1 MIEYQKHTLSNGLTV
16 IAPRDPLTPM
26 AAVNVLYKVGARNEN
41 PARTGFAHLFEHL
54 MFGGSVHIPDY
65 DVHVQLAAGENN
77 AFTNNDYT
85 NYYITLPQENL
96 EVALWLESDRMLQL
110 AFNEK
115 SLEVQRKVVVEE
127 FNQHYL
133 NQPYGDL
140 GLLLR
145 SLVYRVHPYRWATI
159 GMAPEHISGAMMSD
173 VKSFYSRYY
182 NPNNAI
188 LSIAADLEHEKVF
201 ALAEKWFG
209 GISKSSDFQDIIP
222 VEPEQTEA
230 RRLEVGRPVPATVI
244 TIAFHVGARTSPEF
258 TVCDVLSDMLS
269 NGNSSRL
276 HQRLVKEQA
285 LFSDVN
291 AYLTGDLDPGMF
303 VATGHLLSGVDP
315 AAAEAALWA
324 ELRDLALTEV
334 SDYELEKVQNK
345 FESGVIFGEIN
356 VLNKAMNLA
365 YYEMLGDI
373 GLINREV
380 AQHRAVTKAEI
391 RREAARLFVPEK
403 SNTLIYRSENET
415 R

>member
-1 MIEYQKHTLSNGLTV
+1 MIEYQKHTLLNGLTV
-16 IAPRDPLTPM
+16 IAHRDPSTPM

-54 MFGGSVHIPDY
+54 MFGGSAHIPDY
-65 DVHVQLAAGENN
+65 DMHVQLAAGENN

-85 NYYITLPQENL
+85 DYYIALPQENL

-127 FNQHYL
+127 FNQRYL

-145 SLVYRVHPYRWATI
+145 PLVYRMHPYRWATI
-159 GMAPEHISGAMMSD
+159 GITPEHISGATMDD
-173 VKSFYSRYY
+173 VKAFYSRYY

-188 LSIAADLEHEKVF
+188 LSIAADLEHERVF
-201 ALAEKWFG
+201 ELAEKWFG
-209 GISKSSDFQDIIP
+209 DIPKGADLQDTVS

-230 RRLEVGRPVPATVI
+230 RRLEVERPVPATVV
-244 TIAFHVGARTSPEF
+244 TIAFRIGARTSPEF
-258 TVCDVLSDMLS
+258 TVCDVLSDLLS

-276 HQRLVKEQA
+276 HQHLVKEKA

-303 VATGHLLSGVDP
+303 VVTGHLLSGTDP
-315 AAAEAALWA
+315 IVAETALWT
-324 ELRDLALTEV
+324 ELQELAMTEV

-373 GLINREV
+373 ELINKEV

-391 RREAARLFVPEK
+391 CREAARLFVPEK